1 MDQFHAIFEYLPAHR
16 IAVCKRHQ
24 QGIVK
29 VQLEAHLNKRHQE
42 YVWGTRQKMVKA
54 VDEEESL
61 QQWATTQD
69 EIVYPSPEA
78 ALLPHL
84 PVYHDGLRCSEC
96 PYINCSIK
104 RI

>member
-1 MDQFHAIFEYLPAHR
+1 MNRFHAIFEYLPAHR

-29 VQLEAHLNKRHQE
+29 VQSEAHLNKRHKG

-54 VDEEESL
+54 VEEEESL
-61 QQWATTQD
+61 QQWATIQD
-69 EIVYPSPEA
+69 EIVYPSLEA
-78 ALLPHL
+78 APVPYL
-84 PVYHDGLRCSEC
+84 PVYHDGLRCSDC
-96 PYINCSIK
+96 PYINCSIR